1 MTGVEVV
8 VAALAA
14 GAGAGTGEAAKAA
27 VVDAYAGLRDALRRR
42 LRGQTGI
49 EDALDGVQAEP
60 GETRVDLVAAL
71 GKSGAADDPEVLAAA
86 RRLLALAD
94 PVRSAAGKYQ
104 VDAGEAKGVQIGDRN
119 VQHNSFT

>member
-71 GKSGAADDPEVLAAA
+71 SLSLTCRLRQCDPWSIMGAALA
-86 RRLLALAD
+86 
-94 PVRSAAGKYQ
+94 
-104 VDAGEAKGVQIGDRN
+104 
-119 VQHNSFT
+119 